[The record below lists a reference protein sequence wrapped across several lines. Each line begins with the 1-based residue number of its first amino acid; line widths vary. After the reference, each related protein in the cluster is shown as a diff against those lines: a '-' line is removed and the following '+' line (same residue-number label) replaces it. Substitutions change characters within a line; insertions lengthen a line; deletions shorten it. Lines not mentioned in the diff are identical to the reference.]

1 MQEKKRKKKK
11 STAEQEEQTK
21 KIQSVAETASEQPT
35 AKELP
40 KESVELPSKSNPTA
54 SGSADTKGKRQTG
67 WILAEV
73 AICCPVGCH
82 AADAAAS
89 IFGQLDRSQH
99 DVRQHLA
106 RG

>member
-54 SGSADTKGKRQTG
+54 SGSADKRGNGKRAGFWQKLQSLLPCWLPCG
-67 WILAEV
+67 
-73 AICCPVGCH
+73 
-82 AADAAAS
+82 
-89 IFGQLDRSQH
+89 
-99 DVRQHLA
+99 
-106 RG
+106 

>member
-40 KESVELPSKSNPTA
+40 KEIESNCFRLRRYKGETA
-54 SGSADTKGKRQTG
+54 NGLDFGRSCN
-67 WILAEV
+67 L
-73 AICCPVGCH
+73 CCPVGCH

-89 IFGQLDRSQH
+89 ISG
-99 DVRQHLA
+99 
-106 RG
+106 

>member
-21 KIQSVAETASEQPT
+21 KIQSVAETASDSKRT
-35 AKELP
+35 AERIGRITIQI
-40 KESVELPSKSNPTA
+40 ESNCFRLRRYKGETA
-54 SGSADTKGKRQTG
+54 NGLDFGRSCN
-67 WILAEV
+67 L
-73 AICCPVGCH
+73 CCPVGCH

>member
-54 SGSADTKGKRQTG
+54 SGSANTTDGRAGFWQKLQSLLPCWLPCG
-67 WILAEV
+67 
-73 AICCPVGCH
+73 
-82 AADAAAS
+82 
-89 IFGQLDRSQH
+89 
-99 DVRQHLA
+99 
-106 RG
+106 